1 MFKSLKMVEAIGMP
15 TMGEACEPFVFEFV
29 EAIFG
34 AQDPDTGR
42 RLITE
47 FLLLISKKNGKSTIA
62 AGIMLTALI
71 LNYRPGQG
79 LLILAPTIQIADNSF
94 GVASK
99 MVRADPDLAI
109 QLKVVEHQRQIEHMT
124 TKATLKVVAADAN
137 VVGGTKAG
145 FILVDELWLFGK
157 NAKAKAM
164 LEEATGG
171 MAARPEGF
179 LIYLTT
185 HSDEPPAGVFKSKLR
200 YFRDVRDGV
209 IDDPASL
216 GVLYEWP
223 EEMLEG
229 EAYLDPA
236 NYYVTNPNI
245 GKSPTVDFIAAKIRK
260 AQGGE
265 FDDGEDSLQIILAK
279 YLNVEIGLRLRRD
292 RWRGADFWE
301 DSADKTLT
309 FETLLDR
316 CEVVVV
322 GIDGGGSDDL
332 YGLCIAGRERGAGR
346 WLFWNH
352 AWARLDVLERR
363 KDIAPTLRD
372 FAELGE
378 VTICDEAEFDEDAAI
393 RAMAEGREIEAL
405 TPPDIAQVVAIV
417 SKIMDRGLLPA
428 TYGIGIDPA
437 GAPLTLDALNRL
449 GLADETI
456 MPVGQGYR
464 LNPAIVMLPRMLKA
478 GTARHAGQKLM
489 NWCVGN
495 AKAIYAG
502 SALVVSKQ
510 VNGSAKIDPLSAT
523 FNAFMLLARHPR
535 AAGAAKSFWE
545 EV

>member
-1 MFKSLKMVEAIGMP
+1 M
-15 TMGEACEPFVFEFV
+15 
-29 EAIFG
+29 
-34 AQDPDTGR
+34 
-42 RLITE
+42 
-47 FLLLISKKNGKSTIA
+47 
-62 AGIMLTALI
+62 
-71 LNYRPGQG
+71 
-79 LLILAPTIQIADNSF
+79 
-94 GVASK
+94 
-99 MVRADPDLAI
+99 
-109 QLKVVEHQRQIEHMT
+109 
-124 TKATLKVVAADAN
+124 
-137 VVGGTKAG
+137 
-145 FILVDELWLFGK
+145 
-157 NAKAKAM
+157 
-164 LEEATGG
+164 
-171 MAARPEGF
+171 
-179 LIYLTT
+179 
-185 HSDEPPAGVFKSKLR
+185 
-200 YFRDVRDGV
+200 
-209 IDDPASL
+209 
-216 GVLYEWP
+216 
-223 EEMLEG
+223 
-229 EAYLDPA
+229 
-236 NYYVTNPNI
+236 
-245 GKSPTVDFIAAKIRK
+245 
-260 AQGGE
+260 
-265 FDDGEDSLQIILAK
+265 
-279 YLNVEIGLRLRRD
+279 
-292 RWRGADFWE
+292 
-301 DSADKTLT
+301 
-309 FETLLDR
+309 
-316 CEVVVV
+316 V